1 MPTKEQ
7 AGGGTGSLNDASRP
21 VLSVSE
27 AFSSCDINQHCYYD
41 GETSDTII
49 YLHFPSLCLSLT
61 IIHALFSVRSNPC
74 QRQML
79 DWSHIRSCIQV
90 CLCHLDYHA
99 NLLLPAT
106 SCRQRIKTAIFC
118 GANINLVKVDCTNLL
133 KWRLNLNAL
142 FKHACISTLEIK
154 APRII

>member
-1 MPTKEQ
+1 MTPV
-7 AGGGTGSLNDASRP
+7 
-21 VLSVSE
+21 VLSCRLARRLVPAILISAAIVTVKPVIPLFISVSLPL
-27 AFSSCDINQHCYYD
+27 S
-41 GETSDTII
+41 
-49 YLHFPSLCLSLT
+49 LSLT
-61 IIHALFSVRSNPC
+61 IIHALFSACSNPC

-79 DWSHIRSCIQV
+79 NWSHIRSCIQV